1 MGIRIEGESD
11 EAARGTETPAVATH
25 ELNDDELDAANQ
37 HSVETTDEEGDEQA
51 VFIGEPPSDASADS
65 DEHQQAAPEWAK
77 ALRKDYRRV
86 QRELADE
93 RRKNAAVSTPAVQ
106 PAEVLGEP
114 PTLEA
119 CGWDEAEFR
128 KQTAAH
134 LKKEREIE
142 DRKQQQAEAVRKH
155 QEEANA
161 RVTTYKTQQKALKV
175 KDFTEAED
183 DVCAVLSETQQNL
196 LMAGADNTALIVYA
210 LGKNPEKL
218 AELAKITD
226 PVRFAFAAGK
236 LEKDIKVQPRKGNT
250 KPQPETIVRST
261 ASMSGGGNSALDAAR
276 KKAEATGDYTEVNRI
291 KQALR
296 KAQARR

>member
-1 MGIRIEGESD
+1 MGIRIEGATD
-11 EAARGTETPAVATH
+11 EEALGTGQHAEASH
-25 ELNDDELDAANQ
+25 ELHDDELDAGEQSQGA
-37 HSVETTDEEGDEQA
+37 ETGEEGDETA
-51 VFIGEPPSDASADS
+51 VFIGEPPSESSADS
-65 DEHQQAAPEWAK
+65 EEHQQAAPEWAK

-93 RRKNAAVSTPAVQ
+93 RRKNAVVPPVVQ
-106 PAEVLGEP
+106 PAEKLGEP
-114 PTLEA
+114 PTLEQ
-119 CGWDEAEFR
+119 CGWDEQEFR

-134 LKKEREIE
+134 LKKEREIA
-142 DRKQQQAEAVRKH
+142 DRVEQQAAAVRKR
-155 QEEANA
+155 QDEANA
-161 RVTTYKTQQKALKV
+161 RVKTYQTQQKALKV
-175 KDFTEAED
+175 RDFTEAED
-183 DVCAVLSETQQNL
+183 DVCASLSEVQQNL

-250 KPQPETIVRST
+250 KPQPEQIVRST

-276 KKAEATGDYTEVNRI
+276 KKAEQSGDYTEVNRI
-291 KQALR
+291 KRQLKA
-296 KAQARR
+296 AQARR

>member
-1 MGIRIEGESD
+1 MGIRIEGADDADLGSESD
-11 EAARGTETPAVATH
+11 ELETSH
-25 ELNDDELDAANQ
+25 ELSDAELDAAEQ
-37 HSVETTDEEGDEQA
+37 HDDADGSEEAEQDA
-51 VFIGEPPSDASADS
+51 VYIGEPPEDTSASSEDS
-65 DEHQQAAPEWAK
+65 QQAAPEWAK

-93 RRKNAAVSTPAVQ
+93 RRKSAAVSTPAVQ
-106 PAEVLGEP
+106 PTEVLGAP

-142 DRKQQQAEAVRKH
+142 DRQLQQAEAVRQH
-155 QEEANA
+155 QAEANA
-161 RVTTYKTQQKALKV
+161 RVKTYQTQQKSLKV
-175 KDFTEAED
+175 KDFADAED
-183 DVCAVLSETQQNL
+183 EVCGVLSEQQQNML
-196 LMAGADNTALIVYA
+196 LAGADNTALLVYA

-226 PVRFAFAAGK
+226 SVRFAFAAGK

-250 KPQPETIVRST
+250 KPQPEQVTRST
-261 ASMSGGGNSALDAAR
+261 ASLSGGGNSALEAAR
-276 KKAEATGDYTEVNRI
+276 KKAEMSGDYTEVNRI
-291 KQALR
+291 KQSLR

>member
-1 MGIRIEGESD
+1 MGIRIEGEAED
-11 EAARGTETPAVATH
+11 DAIGTTSTDVTTH
-25 ELNDDELDAANQ
+25 ELDDDELDAGNQ
-37 HSVETTDEEGDEQA
+37 EGVETDEEEGDESA
-51 VFIGEPPSDASADS
+51 VFIGEPPSDTSADS
-65 DEHQQAAPEWAK
+65 DETPPAPEWAK

-93 RRKNAAVSTPAVQ
+93 RRKSAVVSTPAVQ
-106 PAEVLGEP
+106 PAEVLGAP
-114 PTLEA
+114 PTLEQ

-142 DRKQQQAEAVRKH
+142 DRQAQQAADVRKH
-155 QEEANA
+155 QEEAQA

-183 DVCAVLSETQQNL
+183 DVCATLSEVQQNL
-196 LMAGADNTALIVYA
+196 LMAGADNTALVVYA

-250 KPQPETIVRST
+250 KPQPEQITRST

-276 KKAEATGDYTEVNRI
+276 KKAEQSGDYTEVNRI
-291 KQALR
+291 KQQLKR
-296 KAQARR
+296 AQARR